1 MSAVPQCQ
9 HCGEEIEAGKD
20 FCPHCGKPS
29 APGVAA
35 AAQRKGDAASSSS
48 ERVVTAPPFGRRS
61 EEKDNSR
68 RIIFIAVGLFALLL
82 VGGLGYLVTRP
93 HARPG
98 EERLEGAVRRGSPDF
113 PPDER
118 LMLDFD
124 ADEDATIGQNSL
136 GNWVVTMKPTVR
148 NFTGR
153 GVAGLEF
160 HAAGLDLDGKII
172 RERTTVTHDEIAPN
186 RTDSP
191 PISINFPGDNKPAQ
205 LKLEITGVK
214 FQ

>member
-1 MSAVPQCQ
+1 MPQCQ
-9 HCGEEIEAGKD
+9 HCGEEIEAGKS
-20 FCPHCGKPS
+20 FCPHCGEPS
-29 APGVAA
+29 VPGVAA
-35 AAQRKGDAASSSS
+35 AAQRTGEAASSLS
-48 ERVVTAPPFGRRS
+48 ERVVTAPSFGRRS

-68 RIIFIAVGLFALLL
+68 RVIFVVVGLVAALL
-82 VGGLGYLVTRP
+82 VAGLAYLVTRP

-113 PPDER
+113 PADER

-124 ADEDATIGQNSL
+124 PDEDAIIGQNSL

-153 GVAGLEF
+153 AVAGLEF
-160 HAAGLDLDGKII
+160 HAAGLDTDGKTI
-172 RERTTVTHDEIAPN
+172 RERTAVTHDEIAPN
-186 RTDSP
+186 RTDTP
-191 PISINFPGDNKPAQ
+191 PISLSFPGDNKPAQ
-205 LKLEITGVK
+205 LRLEITGVR